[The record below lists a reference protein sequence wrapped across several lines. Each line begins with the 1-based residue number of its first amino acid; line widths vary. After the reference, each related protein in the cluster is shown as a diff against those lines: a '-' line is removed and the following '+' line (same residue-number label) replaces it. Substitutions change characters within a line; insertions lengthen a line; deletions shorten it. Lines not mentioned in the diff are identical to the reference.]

1 MYVVMIPSGLLG
13 GSHSTINVLNMS
25 PVVTV
30 TFSGTVGTDLETITN
45 LINNSYHNDI
55 HLHAGVV
62 NVIDAASPDLTV
74 TALTLTT

>member
-1 MYVVMIPSGLLG
+1 MYVVMIPPGLLG
-13 GSHSTINVLNMS
+13 GSHSKINVLNMLS
-25 PVVTV
+25 VVTV
-30 TFSGTVGTDLETITN
+30 TFSGIVGTDLKETIIKLTC
-45 LINNSYHNDI
+45 YDI

>member
-13 GSHSTINVLNMS
+13 GSHSTINVPNMS

-30 TFSGTVGTDLETITN
+30 TFSGTVGTDLETIMN
-45 LINNSYHNDI
+45 LINNSYDI

-62 NVIDAASPDLTV
+62 KVIGATSPDLTV